1 MLNRGAECGL
11 FLFAF
16 LILIPLSVI
25 DLRYGKADQHTSG
38 CGVKELERR
47 YRQAQDPVARSQWQI
62 VWLLAQGQRS
72 ERVAEVSGYSLTWVY
87 TVARRYN
94 TDGEQGIGDG
104 RHGNP
109 GGARLL
115 SAEPQAELDQ
125 ALEGAAPEGGRW
137 TAAKVAAWIAERTGR
152 RVASQR
158 AGATCA
164 GSTGGAIAP
173 VPGMPRPTRGPSGL
187 QANALSEQV
196 AAVRVSFPRGVG
208 RGVGD

>member
-1 MLNRGAECGL
+1 M
-11 FLFAF
+11 
-16 LILIPLSVI
+16 
-25 DLRYGKADQHTSG
+25 GKRINIRADVR
-38 CGVKELERR
+38 VKELERR
-47 YRQAQDPVARSQWQI
+47 DRQAQDPVARSQWQI

-104 RHGNP
+104 RQGNP

-115 SAEPQAELDQ
+115 SAEQQAELDQ

-152 RVASQR
+152 RV
-158 AGATCA
+158 GIP
-164 GSTGGAIAP
+164 TGWRYLRRLDWRRYR
-173 VPGMPRPTRGPSGL
+173 PRPRHAKADPQAQAAFKQTR
-187 QANALSEQV
+187 
-196 AAVRVSFPRGVG
+196 
-208 RGVGD
+208 